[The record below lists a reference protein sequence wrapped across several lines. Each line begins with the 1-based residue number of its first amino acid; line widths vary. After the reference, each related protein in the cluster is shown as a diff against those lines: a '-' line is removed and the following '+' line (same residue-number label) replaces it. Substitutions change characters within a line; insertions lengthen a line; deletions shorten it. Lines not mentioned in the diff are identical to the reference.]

1 MKNKKNPK
9 KLVFKELVD
18 INEWQKVQE
27 TFSKIINISLRTM
40 DSEGKPLTSPSRQPR
55 LCKELFKDT
64 TYGTDVCGPCL
75 PTFLGGKAVIDKN
88 LSFICP
94 PGFHNFIT
102 PLRINHHKVLAY
114 IVLGPVILIMRRPKE
129 QYRQLA
135 EELDVNLE
143 DLWQEILEIRV
154 ISFHRVQSLVELIK
168 SVGEYILVLAYNNLT
183 MGKKVVKTASRNIGE
198 LLNLLLNLAMQVSG
212 ADIGSIMFLEKNRD
226 ELTIRAS
233 QGLADDVV
241 RKTRVKLGEGVC
253 GIAAKERKSILI
265 DEALSDNRIRK
276 YLYRPYLKSSM
287 VLPIQA
293 DEKVF
298 GILNLGALEASSV
311 RFNTDN
317 IESMNNLIDFATDI
331 LYSPFKQHIEK
342 KSEYF
347 EKLL

>member
-1 MKNKKNPK
+1 MKNKKDPK

-18 INEWQKVQE
+18 INEWQKVQD

-40 DSEGKPLTSPSRQPR
+40 DSEGRLLTSPSRQPR
-55 LCKELFKDT
+55 LCKELLKET
-64 TYGTDVCGPCL
+64 TYGSDVCGPCL

-94 PGFHNFIT
+94 PGFHNFIA
-102 PLRINHHKVLAY
+102 PLRINNKVLAY
-114 IVLGPVILIMRRPKE
+114 TVLGPVILVMRRPKE

-135 EELDVNLE
+135 EELGVDLE
-143 DLWQEILEIRV
+143 NLWQEISEIRV
-154 ISFHRVQSLVELIK
+154 ISFHRVQSLVELIRR
-168 SVGEYILVLAYNNLT
+168 VGEYVLVLTYNNLT

-198 LLNLLLNLAMQVSG
+198 LLNLLLSLAMQVSG
-212 ADIGSIMFLEKNRD
+212 ADIGSIMFLEKDKD

-253 GIAAKERKSILI
+253 GIAAKERKPILI
-265 DEALSDNRIRK
+265 DEDVSDNRIRK

-298 GILNLGALEASSV
+298 GILNLGALEVSSV

-317 IESMNNLIDFATDI
+317 MESMNNLIDFATDI
-331 LYSPFKQHIEK
+331 LYSPLKQHIEK